1 MKTVKNIFLF
11 LLILSGVHFNL
22 PAQNISLNRAETI
35 AQQFI
40 TSQKGENYFV
50 INQQVL
56 FNHNDAPE
64 SVYLISLKPQGFVV
78 VSSVNEQS
86 PVLAYSF
93 ESNFE
98 LDDSFKKEIGFSLLK
113 EIAYNDLNQ
122 VDVDANIER
131 NNKQTAVI
139 YGPYVHTMWGQ
150 VNCHDAEGN
159 LINVTNLFTP
169 NNYAAGCVA
178 ISQATIL
185 HHYTWP
191 PKGVGTY
198 TYTDNSGSCRGTYSV
213 DFENTQ
219 YQWPLALERY
229 RGKYSTTEQREAA
242 GEIAYHCAV
251 SLQMDFESN
260 GSTSNVN
267 RIPSALAQH
276 FRFTALYRS
285 RTSSSFWLLLD
296 SNMVYKKPVVLAV
309 KNNSGAGHSIVCD
322 GLKIDDNGTYYHLN
336 MGWWGAS
343 NGWYKI
349 RGSFDAGG
357 YTYVVGGTMN
367 IIPEPMIE
375 QPEIWSDSTEFDL
388 KWSYPEKAE
397 AQAFQVQE
405 SVNEGNWV
413 TISDSSADTS
423 IHIVVD
429 PEKEYKF
436 RVRAKTNGKWYQNSW
451 STEVPLKRKYVG
463 ITDNPLGQ
471 LKVFPNPFNNELTL
485 TFKTEAEK
493 NTRVAVFDLT
503 GKQIENRVVTS
514 KKQIRFNTGNWKKGF
529 YFIRVTDNNH
539 SFTVKT
545 IKN

>member
-22 PAQNISLNRAETI
+22 SAQNIGRKRAEII

-40 TSQKGENYFV
+40 TAQKGNDYTV
-50 INQQVL
+50 VNRQVL
-56 FNHNDAPE
+56 FNHNDAPA
-64 SVYLISLKPQGFVV
+64 SIYLFSLKPQGFVV

-93 ESNFE
+93 ESNFA

-113 EIAYNDLNQ
+113 EIAYNDINLFEKADYRGGN
-122 VDVDANIER
+122 
-131 NNKQTAVI
+131 QTATL

-150 VNCHDAEGN
+150 VNCHDAEGH

-169 NNYAAGCVA
+169 NHYAAGCVA
-178 ISQATIL
+178 VSQATIL

-198 TYTDNSGSCRGTYSV
+198 SYTDNSGSSRGTYTV
-213 DFENTQ
+213 DYDTTQ
-219 YQWPLALERY
+219 YAWPLALERY
-229 RGKYSTTEQREAA
+229 RAKYSTTEQREAA
-242 GEIAYHCAV
+242 GEVVYHCAV
-251 SLQMDFESN
+251 ALQMDFESN

-267 RIPSALAQH
+267 RIPGALAQH

-285 RTSSSFWLLLD
+285 RSSSSFWSLLD

-309 KNNSGAGHSIVCD
+309 ENNSGGGHSVVCD
-322 GLKIDDNGTYYHLN
+322 GLKIDDDGTYYHLN

-349 RGSFDAGG
+349 RGSFNAGS
-357 YTYVVGGTMN
+357 YTSIVGGAMN

-375 QPEIWSDSTEFDL
+375 EPEIWSDSIEFDL

-397 AQAFQVQE
+397 AQAFQVQK
-405 SVNEGNWV
+405 SVNSGSWV
-413 TISDSSADTS
+413 TISDASTDTS
-423 IHIVVD
+423 IQMVVD

-463 ITDNPLGQ
+463 IADNPLRQ

-485 TFKTEAEK
+485 SFNADIEK
-493 NTRVAVFDLT
+493 DTRITVFDLT

-514 KKQIRFNTGNWKKGF
+514 EKQIRFNTDNWNKGL
-529 YFIRVTDNNH
+529 YFICVTDSNH